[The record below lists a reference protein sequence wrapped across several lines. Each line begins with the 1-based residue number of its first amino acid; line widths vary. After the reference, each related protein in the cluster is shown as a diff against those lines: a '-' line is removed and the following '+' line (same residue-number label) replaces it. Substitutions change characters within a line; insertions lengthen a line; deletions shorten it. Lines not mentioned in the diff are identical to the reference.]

1 MRAECNTSIKTH
13 LRGPSRRDHFSRSID
28 PSDFPEHKSAYAM
41 RDIAFLERQAAQH
54 GAAIG
59 RFAHQLLE
67 GPLPWT
73 RMRRVYALLGLV
85 RRYGETRLEQTCRL
99 AVDAQMY
106 DVRRLERML
115 QVATTAAPT
124 APLSP
129 TTPAPARHLRPV
141 SQYSLPFKT
150 PGH

>member
-1 MRAECNTSIKTH
+1 
-13 LRGPSRRDHFSRSID
+13 
-28 PSDFPEHKSAYAM
+28 M

-67 GPLPWT
+67 VPLPWT

-85 RRYGETRLEQTCRL
+85 RRYGETRVEQTCRL

-124 APLSP
+124 APPAS
-129 TTPAPARHLRPV
+129 TTPASARHLRPA
-141 SQYSLPFKT
+141 SQYALPFKT